1 LRQFVLAFAF
11 IFVALCAVRAATIY
25 YFDPR
30 VRFYSDDT
38 KIPIVREQAG
48 KPRMI
53 RTYPHNAV
61 IIGTSKLAA
70 VDPADIDT
78 PDLKFFNASW
88 AAALPE
94 DTASFLDLFVHDAK
108 LVVISLDIMMMNEKA
123 WHFYGPTS
131 FGEPSFKDDVI
142 AKFWYLTDTNE
153 FFTSAG
159 YLINGKPYYGIL
171 KPNGGRDSTQ
181 DLARSA
187 KMTAPDF
194 AGPLRILQASAF
206 DGFTYSHARVPYIEK
221 MKALMDERHIP
232 YVVLISP
239 ENRQMMEMIKAS
251 GNYWAL
257 RRFRQ
262 DVRQIFPEMI
272 DYSESWVSDDANFF
286 KFDPLHYRPDVGAK
300 MIREAIGKQAMRP
313 ADAGQSAAG
322 KAL

>member
-1 LRQFVLAFAF
+1 VRQFFLALGL
-11 IFVALCAVRAATIY
+11 ILVALFAGRAITIY
-25 YFDPR
+25 YFDPLT
-30 VRFYSDDT
+30 RFFSDT
-38 KIPIVREQAG
+38 NKIPIFREQAG

-53 RTYPHNAV
+53 FAFPHNAV

-70 VDPADIDT
+70 VDPADVDT

-88 AAALPE
+88 AGALPE
-94 DTASFLDLFVHDAK
+94 DTWSFLNLFVHDAK
-108 LVVISLDIMMMNEKA
+108 LVVISLDVIMMNEKTFA
-123 WHFYGPTS
+123 FHGHTLF
-131 FGEPSFKDDVI
+131 EPEGLKDATI
-142 AKFWYLTDTNE
+142 TAFRYLTDTE
-153 FFTSAG
+153 QFKTSLG
-159 YLINGKPYYGIL
+159 YLISGKPHYSIL
-171 KPNGGRDSTQ
+171 KSNGGRDSTQ
-181 DLARSA
+181 ELARSA
-187 KMTAPDF
+187 KMAAPEF
-194 AGPLRILQASAF
+194 AGPLAIIKDVAF
-206 DGFTYSHARVPYIEK
+206 GEFAYSTTRVAYLEK

-286 KFDPLHYRPDVGAK
+286 QFDPLHYRPDVGAK
-300 MIREAIGKQAMRP
+300 MIREAIGKQATHP
-313 ADAGQSAAG
+313 ADAGQAAAG